1 MIESYGIENSYLMAL
16 LSVGVINKVILKET
30 KHVPIWIYPI
40 SVPVMYILMKI
51 LVKDRFL

>member
-51 LVKDRFL
+51 LVKDMFL